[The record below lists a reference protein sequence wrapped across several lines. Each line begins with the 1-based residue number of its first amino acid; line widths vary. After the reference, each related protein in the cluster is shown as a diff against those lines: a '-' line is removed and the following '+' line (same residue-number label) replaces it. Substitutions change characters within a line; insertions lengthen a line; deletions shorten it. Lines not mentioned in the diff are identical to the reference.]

1 MKFLIQRVKEASVEV
16 NKEIVGKIQ
25 KGYLVLIGITAKDT
39 KEDADFLVNKLINL
53 RVFSDENDKM
63 NLNIKQV
70 NGEILLVSQFT
81 LYANTLHGNRPDFIE
96 AMNDDFNTPVVIAN
110 LFAVCKYVNNLLKN
124 NKIDASEKAYILNK
138 IKTEII
144 ECYNVIGLFK
154 EDVYGLIDCLKNK
167 YVNKLGLN
175 VAEIEDAISRRAE
188 AKMEKNYEVADNIR
202 SELDDKGIILNDS
215 KDGTSWDIKEL
226 YSAV

>member
-25 KGYLVLIGITAKDT
+25 KGYLVLIGITTKDT
-39 KEDADFLVNKLINL
+39 KEDADLLVNKLINL

-96 AMNDDFNTPVVIAN
+96 AAKPEYANELYEYIIKKVKETGVNT
-110 LFAVCKYVNNLLKN
+110 
-124 NKIDASEKAYILNK
+124 
-138 IKTEII
+138 KTGIF
-144 ECYNVIGLFK
+144 G
-154 EDVYGLIDCLKNK
+154 
-167 YVNKLGLN
+167 
-175 VAEIEDAISRRAE
+175 
-188 AKMEKNYEVADNIR
+188 AKMNVK
-202 SELDDKGIILNDS
+202 LLNDGPVTIMLE
-215 KDGTSWDIKEL
+215 K
-226 YSAV
+226 

>member
-25 KGYLVLIGITAKDT
+25 KGYLVLIGITTKDT

-70 NGEILLVSQFT
+70 HGEILLVSQFT

-96 AMNDDFNTPVVIAN
+96 AAKPEYANELYEYIIKKVKETGVNT
-110 LFAVCKYVNNLLKN
+110 
-124 NKIDASEKAYILNK
+124 
-138 IKTEII
+138 KTGIF
-144 ECYNVIGLFK
+144 G
-154 EDVYGLIDCLKNK
+154 
-167 YVNKLGLN
+167 
-175 VAEIEDAISRRAE
+175 
-188 AKMEKNYEVADNIR
+188 AKMNVK
-202 SELDDKGIILNDS
+202 LLNDGPVTIMLE
-215 KDGTSWDIKEL
+215 K
-226 YSAV
+226 